1 MKVPALALV
10 VMTLAEA
17 AHAQAVHPI
26 HPLGGLSFPIGTWS
40 GGDGKVAETVS
51 ACSTPSGTPAGGF
64 DLVMMV
70 YAEDG
75 TIRADYVDGAHVIH
89 CRSATI
95 EPGCAVTFDTGAIPG
110 APAFR
115 LSYRMQKPGSL
126 APSFSMAPPGR
137 DTFRPVAVGTLQAV
151 R

>member
-1 MKVPALALV
+1 
-10 VMTLAEA
+10 
-17 AHAQAVHPI
+17 
-26 HPLGGLSFPIGTWS
+26 
-40 GGDGKVAETVS
+40 
-51 ACSTPSGTPAGGF
+51 
-64 DLVMMV
+64 MMV

-89 CRSATI
+89 YRSATI